1 MAKRKSYHQFCALAR
16 GLDVVG
22 DRWTLLVVRELLIG
36 ARSFRELQEGLAGI
50 SPNLLTDRLQVLQE
64 EGLVVRNNAPAR
76 SKAVVYTLTDVGASL
91 ENVVFELIRWGARW
105 MATGPG
111 TDRVEPQWSVLALR
125 ALLEVPTPGDGSRR
139 GVVHVNVEGTPVTIE
154 LRDGRRAVR
163 PGHSG
168 VADATVTGGMPDLLA
183 VASGIRDL
191 DARLQVQG
199 DHDVAVA
206 ALSTRDHALEEST
219 LLATVEAIASP

>member
-1 MAKRKSYHQFCALAR
+1 MTVGRLAR

-22 DRWTLLVVRELLIG
+22 DRWTLLVVRELLLG
-36 ARSFRELQEGLAGI
+36 ARSFRELQDGLAGI

-64 EGLVVRNNAPAR
+64 AGLVARNNAPAR

-91 ENVVFELIRWGARW
+91 KDVVFELIRWGARW

-125 ALLEVPTPGDGSRR
+125 ALLEARISGDNSRQ
-139 GVVHVNVEGTPVTIE
+139 GVVHVDVEGIPVTIE
-154 LRDGRRAVR
+154 LRDGMRGVC

-168 VADATVTGGMPDLLA
+168 VADATVTGRMPDLLA

-191 DARLQVQG
+191 DAHLQVRG
-199 DHDVAVA
+199 DRDVAFA
-206 ALSTRDHALEEST
+206 ALSPYDHAREDST
-219 LLATVEAIASP
+219 DEAIATP